1 MSNSEMK
8 SNLDKMINQRLNITM
23 EERSQHTRVE
33 QARRSITSIGNDI
46 SGFARFLKKR
56 QCLEVLLF
64 WKEVRA
70 AARYTRCPPPAAAA
84 RRRLSPPRRRRRSA
98 AAAARSTARSSHDR
112 IAASTHSPRH
122 THPLP
127 QVLRSPHDLIVEG
140 LLPTRWYKDFQA
152 RGLTAER
159 MWTQAR
165 ATSHQS
171 YPHHATTIP
180 CIHLT

>member
-70 AARYTRCPPPAAAA
+70 PLPAARCPPPAAAA
-84 RRRLSPPRRRRRSA
+84 RRRLPPPRRRRRRRRPL
-98 AAAARSTARSSHDR
+98 RSTARPSLHCRSSSSGR
-112 IAASTHSPRH
+112 ASRRRT
-122 THPLP
+122 
-127 QVLRSPHDLIVEG
+127 G
-140 LLPTRWYKDFQA
+140 
-152 RGLTAER
+152 
-159 MWTQAR
+159 
-165 ATSHQS
+165 
-171 YPHHATTIP
+171 
-180 CIHLT
+180 

>member
-70 AARYTRCPPPAAAA
+70 PNPP
-84 RRRLSPPRRRRRSA
+84 
-98 AAAARSTARSSHDR
+98 
-112 IAASTHSPRH
+112 
-122 THPLP
+122 
-127 QVLRSPHDLIVEG
+127 
-140 LLPTRWYKDFQA
+140 
-152 RGLTAER
+152 
-159 MWTQAR
+159 
-165 ATSHQS
+165 
-171 YPHHATTIP
+171 
-180 CIHLT
+180 

>member
-8 SNLDKMINQRLNITM
+8 SSLDKMINQRLNITM

-70 AARYTRCPPPAAAA
+70 PLPRPLPAARHGCAPPAAAA
-84 RRRLSPPRRRRRSA
+84 ATA
-98 AAAARSTARSSHDR
+98 AAAAALRSTARL
-112 IAASTHSPRH
+112 SPRA
-122 THPLP
+122 
-127 QVLRSPHDLIVEG
+127 R
-140 LLPTRWYKDFQA
+140 RWSSS
-152 RGLTAER
+152 G
-159 MWTQAR
+159 R
-165 ATSHQS
+165 ASRRRTG
-171 YPHHATTIP
+171 
-180 CIHLT
+180 

>member
-23 EERSQHTRVE
+23 EERTQHTRVE

-70 AARYTRCPPPAAAA
+70 PLPAARCPPPAAAA
-84 RRRLSPPRRRRRSA
+84 RRRRRA
-98 AAAARSTARSSHDR
+98 AAAPPPCRRPLRSTARP
-112 IAASTHSPRH
+112 SPRAR
-122 THPLP
+122 
-127 QVLRSPHDLIVEG
+127 RSSSSG
-140 LLPTRWYKDFQA
+140 
-152 RGLTAER
+152 
-159 MWTQAR
+159 R
-165 ATSHQS
+165 ASRRRTG
-171 YPHHATTIP
+171 
-180 CIHLT
+180 

>member
-8 SNLDKMINQRLNITM
+8 SSLDKMINQRLNITM

-70 AARYTRCPPPAAAA
+70 AGCPPPAARRPPRLRAA
-84 RRRLSPPRRRRRSA
+84 GCRRRATA
-98 AAAARSTARSSHDR
+98 AAAAALRSTARPSLHCRSSSSGR
-112 IAASTHSPRH
+112 ASRRRT
-122 THPLP
+122 
-127 QVLRSPHDLIVEG
+127 G
-140 LLPTRWYKDFQA
+140 
-152 RGLTAER
+152 
-159 MWTQAR
+159 
-165 ATSHQS
+165 
-171 YPHHATTIP
+171 
-180 CIHLT
+180 